1 MKHTIKSFIVVIFFS
16 CSSPENENDQTL
28 AQPSIPEYNL
38 TVSSGTGGSVSTS
51 GGTYEEGTTVNITA
65 TPNSEYIFQNWS
77 NGSTEN
83 PLSVIVNQNI
93 TLSANFIKRKYP
105 LTINI
110 QGEGTVR
117 EEIVS
122 SGKSTPTEY
131 NSGTVLMLTAVA
143 DEGWRFNEWSGA
155 VSGTEE
161 SIQIT
166 LNQPKNITVDFN
178 SLVRLP
184 IINQNSNVFPTN
196 TDINWNDH
204 AKNGNSPY
212 YYDDDNI
219 PDIITGIRPMGTS
232 GDPNV
237 VNDLVVFNYNGNEV
251 FRFDVKSFNPQIRDS
266 LNVLNIAF
274 ADVNND
280 SKLDFGLQ
288 YMGEWSGEDPSNSD
302 DNIYIG
308 QNVYL
313 LISNSSGSYDI
324 SEVIDDPEDVS
335 FEIRI
340 WDFDFDGDIDILP
353 GSMDN
358 GVILENQGNN
368 IFERTSIT
376 PLYTSSSGIVK
387 IFDWDNDGEKDYVT
401 ISRPPAEP
409 PHNPELAVIL
419 NNVVQKIQLNNTG
432 YNFNYNVEGN
442 SSSWSMERM
451 AIIDGDNDGDWDLIL
466 GGFYD
471 DSNGIR
477 FHEQKYFQN
486 NNGSFSHIEN
496 YIEHDYTLDPVN
508 PRPALN
514 NMLQV
519 WVEDLDGD
527 GDEDFYYP
535 KYGEFGGAESV
546 FWWENTGNG
555 FIINKDFY
563 LPFN

>member
-1 MKHTIKSFIVVIFFS
+1 MRHSITVFISLFLFS
-16 CSSPENENDQTL
+16 CSSPENITDPTPVQYTL
-28 AQPSIPEYNL
+28 SI
-38 TVSSGTGGSVSTS
+38 SSGTGGTVSTS
-51 GGTYEEGTTVNITA
+51 GGTYEEGSTVNVTA
-65 TPNSEYIFQNWS
+65 TPNSGYIFQNWS
-77 NGSTEN
+77 NGSTDN
-83 PLSVIVNQNI
+83 PLTVTVNQNI
-93 TLSANFIKRKYP
+93 TLTANFIKRKYP

-110 QGEGTVR
+110 QGEGTVS

-122 SGKSTPTEY
+122 SGNSAPTEY
-131 NSGTVLMLTAVA
+131 NSGTVLRLTAVA
-143 DEGWRFNEWSGA
+143 DDGWTFNQWSGD

-161 SIQIT
+161 SIEIT

-184 IINQNSNVFPTN
+184 IINQNSNVFPSN

-212 YYDDDNI
+212 YFDDDNI

-237 VNDLVVFNYNGNEV
+237 INDLVVFNYNGNEV

-335 FEIRI
+335 FEIKI

-387 IFDWDNDGEKDYVT
+387 ILDWDNDGEKDYVT

-486 NNGSFSHIEN
+486 NNGSFSYIEN

>member
-1 MKHTIKSFIVVIFFS
+1 MRHSITVFISLFLFS
-16 CSSPENENDQTL
+16 CSSPENENDPTPV
-28 AQPSIPEYNL
+28 QPSTLEYTL
-38 TVSSGTGGSVSTS
+38 TISSGTGGTVSTS
-51 GGTYEEGTTVNITA
+51 GGTYEEGSSVNITA

-77 NGSTEN
+77 NGSTDN
-83 PLSVIVNQNI
+83 PLTVTVNQNI
-93 TLSANFIKRKYP
+93 TLTANFIKRKYP

-110 QGEGTVR
+110 QGEGSVS
-117 EEIVS
+117 EEVVS

-131 NSGTVLMLTAVA
+131 NSGTVVRLTAVA

-161 SIQIT
+161 SIEIT

-184 IINQNSNVFPTN
+184 IINQNSNVFPSN

-237 VNDLVVFNYNGNEV
+237 VNDLVVFNYNGDQV

-340 WDFDFDGDIDILP
+340 WDFDFDGDIDILS

-486 NNGSFSHIEN
+486 NNGSFSYIEN

>member
-1 MKHTIKSFIVVIFFS
+1 MRHSITVFTSLFIFS
-16 CSSPENENDQTL
+16 CSSPENENDPTPV
-28 AQPSIPEYNL
+28 QPSTSEYTL

-51 GGTYEEGTTVNITA
+51 GGTYEEGSTVNITA
-65 TPNSEYIFQNWS
+65 TPNSEYVFQNWS
-77 NGSTEN
+77 NGSTDN
-83 PLSVIVNQNI
+83 PLTVTVNQNI
-93 TLSANFIKRKYP
+93 TITANFVKRKYP

-131 NSGTVLMLTAVA
+131 NSGTVVRLTAVA
-143 DEGWRFNEWSGA
+143 DDGWRFNEWSGS

-161 SIQIT
+161 SIEIT

-184 IINQNSNVFPTN
+184 IINQNSNVFPSN

-237 VNDLVVFNYNGNEV
+237 VNDLVVFNYNGDEV

-266 LNVLNIAF
+266 LNALNIAF

-486 NNGSFSHIEN
+486 NNGSFSYIEN

>member
-1 MKHTIKSFIVVIFFS
+1 M
-16 CSSPENENDQTL
+16 
-28 AQPSIPEYNL
+28 
-38 TVSSGTGGSVSTS
+38 
-51 GGTYEEGTTVNITA
+51 
-65 TPNSEYIFQNWS
+65 
-77 NGSTEN
+77 
-83 PLSVIVNQNI
+83 NQNI

-274 ADVNND
+274 
-280 SKLDFGLQ
+280 
-288 YMGEWSGEDPSNSD
+288 
-302 DNIYIG
+302 
-308 QNVYL
+308 
-313 LISNSSGSYDI
+313 
-324 SEVIDDPEDVS
+324 
-335 FEIRI
+335 
-340 WDFDFDGDIDILP
+340 
-353 GSMDN
+353 
-358 GVILENQGNN
+358 
-368 IFERTSIT
+368 
-376 PLYTSSSGIVK
+376 
-387 IFDWDNDGEKDYVT
+387 
-401 ISRPPAEP
+401 
-409 PHNPELAVIL
+409 
-419 NNVVQKIQLNNTG
+419 
-432 YNFNYNVEGN
+432 
-442 SSSWSMERM
+442 
-451 AIIDGDNDGDWDLIL
+451 
-466 GGFYD
+466 
-471 DSNGIR
+471 
-477 FHEQKYFQN
+477 
-486 NNGSFSHIEN
+486 
-496 YIEHDYTLDPVN
+496 
-508 PRPALN
+508 
-514 NMLQV
+514 
-519 WVEDLDGD
+519 
-527 GDEDFYYP
+527 
-535 KYGEFGGAESV
+535 
-546 FWWENTGNG
+546 
-555 FIINKDFY
+555 
-563 LPFN
+563 

>member
-1 MKHTIKSFIVVIFFS
+1 MRHSITVFICLFFFS
-16 CSSPENENDQTL
+16 CSSPENENDPTPVQQSTTEYTL
-28 AQPSIPEYNL
+28 TI
-38 TVSSGTGGSVSTS
+38 SSGTGGSVSTS
-51 GGTYEEGTTVNITA
+51 GGTYEEGSTVNVTA

-77 NGSTEN
+77 NGSTDN
-83 PLSVIVNQNI
+83 PLTVTMNQNI
-93 TLSANFIKRKYP
+93 TITANFVKRKYP

-131 NSGTVLMLTAVA
+131 NSGTVVRLTAVA
-143 DEGWRFNEWSGA
+143 DDGWRFNEWSGA

-161 SIQIT
+161 SIEIT

-184 IINQNSNVFPTN
+184 IINQNSNVFPSN

-237 VNDLVVFNYNGNEV
+237 VNDLVVFNYNGDEV

-266 LNVLNIAF
+266 LNGLNIAF

-486 NNGSFSHIEN
+486 NNGSFSYIEN

>member
-1 MKHTIKSFIVVIFFS
+1 MRHSITVFISLFLFS
-16 CSSPENENDQTL
+16 CSSPENITDPTPVQYTL
-28 AQPSIPEYNL
+28 SI
-38 TVSSGTGGSVSTS
+38 SSGTGGTVSTS
-51 GGTYEEGTTVNITA
+51 GGTYEEGSTVNVTA
-65 TPNSEYIFQNWS
+65 TPNSGYIFQNWS
-77 NGSTEN
+77 NGSTDN
-83 PLSVIVNQNI
+83 PLTVTVNQNI
-93 TLSANFIKRKYP
+93 TLTANFIKRKYP

-110 QGEGTVR
+110 QGEGTVS

-122 SGKSTPTEY
+122 SGNSAPTEY
-131 NSGTVLMLTAVA
+131 NSGTVLRLTAVA
-143 DEGWRFNEWSGA
+143 DDGWRFNQWSGD

-161 SIQIT
+161 SIEIT

-184 IINQNSNVFPTN
+184 IINQNSNVFPSN

-212 YYDDDNI
+212 YFDDDNI

-237 VNDLVVFNYNGNEV
+237 INDLVVFNYNGNEV

-335 FEIRI
+335 FEIKI

-387 IFDWDNDGEKDYVT
+387 ILDWDNDGEKDYVT

-486 NNGSFSHIEN
+486 NNGSFSYIEN